1 MDGRQLSPCL
11 AGSASPTLVTL
22 LRRDHDHLFLD
33 QLSRL
38 GRDDQSQP
46 ASSHDQQTTLT
57 AGSCWCKKSRCHH
70 TTDAGEAILTEG
82 CGTDPSGKTSVRS
95 SDSTTDFRH
104 SESKPGL
111 PASWCCRCYSAQPV
125 PLRAAGS
132 ARRRSAI
139 RVGHRGKPR
148 GIADDLLGSRPKPL
162 VRPDADAGPRRGRG
176 PGGVRRE
183 RRRTC
188 SVGNLRTRLL
198 PAVPPPPPRTRRN
211 RGRRRAAMGEA
222 VGLRADALD
231 LPGARLLVIRTVIEV
246 SGTPRQAVSE
256 GGGRAADRAP
266 AAVARHPS
274 ALSRWCI
281 RRRRSGCITSKSGI
295 PTKSTTRSRGGCA
308 TPTMPHPDQP
318 P

>member
-82 CGTDPSGKTSVRS
+82 FGTDPSGKTSVRS

-162 VRPDADAGPRRGRG
+162 VRPDADAGPRRGRAPVACVEKGVEHAASAISG
-176 PGGVRRE
+176 PD
-183 RRRTC
+183 C
-188 SVGNLRTRLL
+188 SR
-198 PAVPPPPPRTRRN
+198 PSHPRH
-211 RGRRRAAMGEA
+211 RALVATAAGA
-222 VGLRADALD
+222 GLRWARRLASADALD